1 MQQYFHNCS
10 FFGQMWGK
18 LEYIKELWK
27 PLSICKTCCVCII
40 TPTVLVALPD
50 CASTARIF
58 LAKWQYTT
66 LWVLKTNILRGG
78 SILIHKTFI
87 VLAIFSHSVLF
98 EGSCIFQLLTISQRI
113 DLMNVCL
120 LSNCSLVCIFCNI
133 AAPRGSEG
141 DEGLGMLGTVQTC
154 SRGH

>member
-10 FFGQMWGK
+10 FFGQRWGK

-50 CASTARIF
+50 CASTASIF
-58 LAKWQYTT
+58 LAKWHYTT

-78 SILIHKTFI
+78 SVLIHKTFV
-87 VLAIFSHSVLF
+87 VLAMFSHSVLF
-98 EGSCIFQLLTISQRI
+98 EGCCVFQLLTISQRI
-113 DLMNVCL
+113 DLMNVCM
-120 LSNCSLVCIFCNI
+120 LSNCSLVRIFCNI

-141 DEGLGMLGTVQTC
+141 DEGLGMLGTVRTC
-154 SRGH
+154 SRGQ

>member
-1 MQQYFHNCS
+1 M
-10 FFGQMWGK
+10 
-18 LEYIKELWK
+18 
-27 PLSICKTCCVCII
+27 
-40 TPTVLVALPD
+40 
-50 CASTARIF
+50 
-58 LAKWQYTT
+58 
-66 LWVLKTNILRGG
+66 
-78 SILIHKTFI
+78 FI

-98 EGSCIFQLLTISQRI
+98 EGSCVFQLLTISQRI

-141 DEGLGMLGTVQTC
+141 DEGLGMLGIVQTC